1 MGKAEY
7 KVEGGKLIR
16 VQLRKKDGRI
26 EEIKITGDFFLHPER
41 FIEEL
46 EEALLG
52 HNLDEKNLTAY
63 MRTLVE
69 KGKVTLLGTSPEDF
83 ARCIIMAG
91 EQDG

>member
-16 VQLRKKDGRI
+16 VQLREKGGRI
-26 EEIKITGDFFLHPER
+26 EEIKITGDFFLHPEG

-52 HNLDEKNLTAY
+52 RVLDEKDLTAY
-63 MRTLVE
+63 IGTLVE
-69 KGKVTLLGTSPEDF
+69 KGKVTLLGASPEDF
-83 ARCIIMAG
+83 AKCMIMAG

>member
-16 VQLRKKDGRI
+16 VQLRKKSDRI

-52 HNLDEKNLTAY
+52 HNLNEKDLSAHIWA
-63 MRTLVE
+63 LVE

-83 ARCIIMAG
+83 AKCITMAG
-91 EQDG
+91 EQDD

>member
-16 VQLRKKDGRI
+16 VQLRKRDGRI

-52 HNLDEKNLTAY
+52 RDLDEKDLTAY
-63 MRTLVE
+63 IETLVE
-69 KGKVTLLGTSPEDF
+69 KGKVTFLGASPEDF